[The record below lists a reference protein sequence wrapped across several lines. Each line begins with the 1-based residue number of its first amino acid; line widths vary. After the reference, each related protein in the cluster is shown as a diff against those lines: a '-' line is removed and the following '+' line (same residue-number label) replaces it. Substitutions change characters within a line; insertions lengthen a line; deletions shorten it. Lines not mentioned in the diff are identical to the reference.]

1 MAPTLA
7 ALRATPYATRF
18 PAVVA
23 ACLLV
28 SEYVRRTVATPRAS
42 LAARAAFATPALV
55 AYTLLPLA
63 FCPSTE
69 IITTAVVTFALLWL
83 AAFKTVGAVVG
94 RGPLTDGAAW
104 SPAQFAFALLLPV
117 TVHVPVAGGKK
128 QSSTKLRRVSS
139 RSRVSE
145 AVDPPLSP
153 RRVRAFLGK
162 LALLTF
168 TAGGLSS
175 SSFFPPGFVTAAAY
189 VFALYALL
197 GCVFDVSHLIAAHT
211 VGLTLTPHF
220 DAPFLS
226 SSFGD
231 LWGRRWNLVAG
242 HALRFLVFDAVV
254 DGSLVPPRT
263 PPPRASRA
271 RRAAAVTAA
280 FVVSGLIHELILLYV
295 HPGISPYAG
304 FWFLYFTSQAGFLV
318 VESAVARAWT
328 GAGLPPPPRVVAI
341 AAIVGGGLTTAHALF
356 LPPATHTDLADRV
369 LASLQRAAGVKA

>member
-1 MAPTLA
+1 MPPTLA
-7 ALRATPYATRF
+7 DLRATPFAARF
-18 PAVVA
+18 PAVVT

-28 SEYVRRTVATPRAS
+28 SEYVRRTVATPRAT
-42 LAARAAFATPALV
+42 LAERAFFATPAL
-55 AYTLLPLA
+55 ALYSLLPLA
-63 FCPSTE
+63 FSPTSE
-69 IITTAVVTFALLWL
+69 VITTAVVTFALLWL
-83 AAFKTVGAVVG
+83 AAFKTIGAVVG
-94 RGPLTDGAAW
+94 RGPLTDGGAW

-117 TVHVPVAGGKK
+117 TVHVPSGKA
-128 QSSTKLRRVSS
+128 QSPSKMRRVPS

-197 GCVFDVSHLIAAHT
+197 GCVFDVSHVVSAHT

-220 DAPFLS
+220 DAPFLAS
-226 SSFGD
+226 SYGD

-280 FVVSGLIHELILLYV
+280 FVVSGLIHELILLYI
-295 HPGISPYAG
+295 HPGVSPYAG

-328 GAGLPPPPRVVAI
+328 GAGLPPPPRVVAN
-341 AAIVGGGLTTAHALF
+341 ASVVGGGLAIAHALF
-356 LPPATHTDLADRV
+356 LPPATHTDLAARV
-369 LASLQRAAGVKA
+369 LASLQRSAGVKV